1 MLLVVHYRR
10 GRVRL
15 IFYYDTALI
24 KLIKSFPYNEWD
36 KENKWWTVAFSELV
50 NAQLRLFCETNGWKL
65 EEKKDER
72 EELKAKRKKPEHMP
86 YYREVPESYIEKLT
100 LKRYSYHTIKTY
112 KNLFKEFVNYYHSRP
127 IDEITEKEILAYLRY
142 LVAERA
148 VSLSYQNQ
156 AINSIKFYYE
166 QVLNGN
172 RKFYYIERP
181 EKEQTLPVVLSEGE
195 VQRLIKVF
203 TNLKH
208 KCIFLLLYSAG
219 LRIGELLKMQ
229 VGDIDGVRMQ
239 VHIKG
244 GKGKKDRI
252 SVLSAK
258 TWQYLQEY
266 LNIYTPK
273 EYLFEGASGGAY
285 SLTSVQVLYRDACEK
300 VGITKRVTL
309 HTLRHSFA
317 THLLERGTDLRYIQ
331 ILLGHNSTKTTE
343 IYTHVT
349 TKAIAGVKSPLDH
362 LEI

>member
-1 MLLVVHYRR
+1 
-10 GRVRL
+10 
-15 IFYYDTALI
+15 
-24 KLIKSFPYNEWD
+24 
-36 KENKWWTVAFSELV
+36 
-50 NAQLRLFCETNGWKL
+50 
-65 EEKKDER
+65 
-72 EELKAKRKKPEHMP
+72 MP
-86 YYREVPESYIEKLT
+86 YYRQVPETYIEKLI

-112 KNLFKEFVNYYHSRP
+112 KNLFKEFINYYHTRP

-156 AINSIKFYYE
+156 AINAIKFYYE

-172 RKFYYIERP
+172 RRFYYIERP
-181 EKEQTLPVVLSEGE
+181 EKEQTLPVVLSEKE
-195 VQRLIKVF
+195 VQSLIKVF
-203 TNLKH
+203 ANLKH

-229 VGDIDGVRMQ
+229 VGAIDGERMQ

-273 EYLFEGASGGAY
+273 AYLFEGAKGGAY

-300 VGITKRVTL
+300 AGINKRVTL

-362 LEI
+362 LEV